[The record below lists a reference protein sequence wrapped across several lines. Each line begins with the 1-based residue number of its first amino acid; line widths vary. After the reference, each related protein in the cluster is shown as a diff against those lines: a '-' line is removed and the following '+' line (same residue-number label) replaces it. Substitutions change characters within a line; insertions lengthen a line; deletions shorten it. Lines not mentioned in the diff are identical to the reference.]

1 LILGFNNKFGG
12 CGRQITV
19 AGGEQLITPLNK
31 EKAENSRDSLA
42 MLLYSKL
49 FDWYAICTLLT
60 FHKHNAHARTHAL
73 TATRHTLARTMAH
86 A

>member
-1 LILGFNNKFGG
+1 MNNFLILVFNKKFGG
-12 CGRQITV
+12 CCRQITV

-49 FDWYAICTLLT
+49 FDWYAIDTLLT
-60 FHKHNAHARTHAL
+60 FHKHNAHA
-73 TATRHTLARTMAH
+73 ATRHTPARRHTH
-86 A
+86 D

>member
-1 LILGFNNKFGG
+1 M
-12 CGRQITV
+12 

-49 FDWYAICTLLT
+49 FDWYAINTQLQFHTHTTHTPALT
-60 FHKHNAHARTHAL
+60 PARPHART
-73 TATRHTLARTMAH
+73 TTRHTLARTMAH